1 MILGDAAHPMR
12 PTGQVC
18 TLSLGAPAWLR
29 PPLRGQCMHGRAH
42 MTYVCLGVSASK
54 SVGVDLGM
62 YSQRDTLNTAGPAE
76 GH

>member
-1 MILGDAAHPMR
+1 
-12 PTGQVC
+12 
-18 TLSLGAPAWLR
+18 
-29 PPLRGQCMHGRAH
+29 